1 MTSSERNK
9 YRLLELNGRKGL
21 PINQRMGEL
30 HKDGDE
36 FALLRKE
43 IRHIEEVLNIT
54 PTEEFA
60 KYNAEAESIKA
71 EERTRLAE
79 ARQSLNQ

>member
-1 MTSSERNK
+1 MTVEQKNAQIAKSIKINNRISENHK
-9 YRLLELNGRKGL
+9 Y
-21 PINQRMGEL
+21 
-30 HKDGDE
+30 GDE

-71 EERTRLAE
+71 EVKARLAE
-79 ARQSLNQ
+79 ARTN